1 MSSSFHLPNGNP
13 KTVIVTG
20 GAGGIGAQTIRSY
33 HSAGCNVVL
42 ADLPFAKDAAEE
54 LITALPEPKRAMF
67 YPTNIINW
75 EDMRALFRETKERF
89 GQIDVVVANA
99 GLMESKGFFDFE
111 EDEKGELKEPVESY
125 KVVDVNLKGTMNSR
139 CIRFQDDNV
148 TITKEQQHCGWLC
161 IPWHPTHRTWTV
173 QEDQLSS

>member
-1 MSSSFHLPNGNP
+1 MIYHNKPSNIANMSSFSHLPNGNP

-33 HSAGCNVVL
+33 HSAGCNVVI

-75 EDMRALFRETKERF
+75 DDMRALFRETKERF

-125 KVVDVNLKGTMNSR
+125 KVVDVNLKGTMNST
-139 CIRFQDDNV
+139 CIRFQDYNC
-148 TITKEQQHCGWLC
+148 HY
-161 IPWHPTHRTWTV
+161 H
-173 QEDQLSS
+173 